1 MKTTTIVAIILGVLV
16 LVSVVQAFQ
25 LNGLKEKLAEGQ
37 LGVSSSG
44 SNTGAAASSGSKDT
58 AKRTTTSLPS
68 SVKNLPQMVG
78 GC

>member
-16 LVSVVQAFQ
+16 LISIVQAFQ
-25 LNGLKEKLAEGQ
+25 LNGLKEKIANGQ
-37 LGVSSSG
+37 LTVGSSS
-44 SNTGAAASSGSKDT
+44 SS
-58 AKRTTTSLPS
+58 APATTSAGAGKKTAALPS